1 MTRWGIVATVKATAK
16 EIISFA
22 AHHLELGADEIHL
35 YLDCPCPRAEEAL
48 ADQPKVKIV
57 NTDAKYW
64 RMRRPREE
72 HQRPPM
78 HQARQFANAKWAYM
92 HNDVDWL
99 IHIDVD
105 EFLWAEK
112 DIREQLSAL
121 PAEALCARIRPL
133 EAMSTEGQNF
143 PQGQLPFK
151 SAALEWDLR
160 RQQTREFY
168 PTYGDFLNGGF
179 LSHLA
184 GKMAVRTNQPDMM
197 VRIHNVIQNGVQ
209 NPGEEELPD
218 LTLCHLHAYDWD
230 QWRKSLN
237 YRRRKGSYRA
247 ELAPPVA
254 PPGTKPD
261 PDAPNLNRLFDEIEA
276 SGGEPALRAFYD
288 EVCLATPELQ
298 SRLERFGHF
307 HLRNLD
313 LQAARIRQF
322 GPDWA

>member
-22 AHHLELGADEIHL
+22 AYHLELGVDELHL
-35 YLDCPCPRAEEAL
+35 YLDAPNPRAEAAL
-48 ADQPKVKIV
+48 ADHPRVKLI
-57 NTDAKYW
+57 NTDDKYW

-72 HQRPPM
+72 QQRPPM

-92 HNDVDWL
+92 HNSVDWL

-105 EFLWAEK
+105 EFLWADH
-112 DIREQLSAL
+112 DIRTQLAAL
-121 PAEALCARIRPL
+121 PEAALCARIRPL
-133 EAMSTEGQNF
+133 EALSTEGQDI
-143 PQGQLPFK
+143 PEGMTPFK
-151 SAALEWDLR
+151 SAAIEWDQR
-160 RQQTREFY
+160 RKETQQIY
-168 PTYGDFLNGGF
+168 PTYGEFLNGGF

-197 VRIHNVIQNGVQ
+197 VRIHNVIQNGIQ
-209 NPGEEELPD
+209 NPGEAELPA
-218 LTLCHLHAYDWD
+218 LTLCHLHAHTWE
-230 QWRKSLN
+230 QWRKSLT

-276 SGGEPALRAFYD
+276 GAGEEGLKEFYT
-288 EVCLATPELQ
+288 EVCLATPDLRE
-298 SRLERFGHF
+298 RLKAFGH
-307 HLRNLD
+307 LQMRNLD
-313 LQAARIRQF
+313 LQGARTRQF
-322 GPDWA
+322 GPQWG

>member
-1 MTRWGIVATVKATAK
+1 MTRWGIVATIKATAK
-16 EIISFA
+16 EIMSFA
-22 AHHLELGADEIHL
+22 AHHLELGADELHL
-35 YLDCPCPRAEEAL
+35 YLDSPCPRADQAL
-48 ADQPKVKIV
+48 SGHPKVTLI
-57 NTDAKYW
+57 NTDTKYW

-99 IHIDVD
+99 FHIDVD
-105 EFLWAEK
+105 EFLWA
-112 DIREQLSAL
+112 DIDVRTQLAAL
-121 PAEALCARIRPL
+121 PPEALCARIRPL
-133 EAMSTEGQNF
+133 EALSTEAQEF
-143 PQGQLPFK
+143 PDGQLPFK

-160 RQQTREFY
+160 RRQTREIY

-184 GKMAVRTNQPDMM
+184 GKMAVRTKQPDMM
-197 VRIHNVIQNGVQ
+197 VRIHNVIQNGVH
-209 NPGEEELPD
+209 NPGEAELPD
-218 LTLCHLHAYDWD
+218 LTLCHLHAHTWD
-230 QWRKSLN
+230 QWRKSLS

-276 SGGEPALRAFYD
+276 SGGEAALKAFYN

-307 HLRNLD
+307 HLRNLG

-322 GPDWA
+322 GQDWG